1 MDFSFNIEF
10 AKRYGVDEA
19 IMVKSFQFWIRLNKA
34 NKTNY
39 HDLRYWTYNTNKSL
53 TEYYPFWTEKQVRR
67 IIESLVDKE
76 ILIKGN
82 YNKIAYDRTIWY
94 AFMNEDLYLSD
105 NFHLEEI
112 GDYQKVNTILPNG
125 QMENTKQSNGIS
137 RKGKP
142 IPVANQV
149 LNTFTNSVNIENLSD
164 FTSFEKITIDDSQ
177 SFKVNP
183 FSVVANLQG
192 EKEEKKISGKRKEE
206 SQAEPKPERKPNP
219 TYEAFTVFCQTFEQL
234 SGAAYPT
241 DQKGH
246 YIMSPKDAGGMVY
259 LLRWLEK
266 VDRNNDT
273 NEALKVFLQA
283 AWSLPDKWL
292 KANFTPPILYGQA
305 NKVYTA
311 YQTSSPAA
319 KKKAYDDEAD
329 RLLNEYIQTLKQ
341 TQ

>member
-1 MDFSFNIEF
+1 MNKLNNKIKDNFTIIPNDI
-10 AKRYGVDEA
+10 
-19 IMVKSFQFWIRLNKA
+19 IR
-34 NKTNY
+34 
-39 HDLRYWTYNTNKSL
+39 NKSL
-53 TEYYPFWTEKQVRR
+53 SDRARFIFCYMASMPDDWKFYQGVMAKELGYTKDTLRKYIEELLETGYLDREQRREVGKFDSYDYTLNFSPCTKKADTVKIRDGKKPIREKSSLTNTNLEQRKT
-67 IIESLVDKE
+67 IINIDLDKE
-76 ILIKGN
+76 
-82 YNKIAYDRTIWY
+82 
-94 AFMNEDLYLSD
+94 FENEFS
-105 NFHLEEI
+105 
-112 GDYQKVNTILPNG
+112 T
-125 QMENTKQSNGIS
+125 
-137 RKGKP
+137 
-142 IPVANQV
+142 
-149 LNTFTNSVNIENLSD
+149 
-164 FTSFEKITIDDSQ
+164 FEKITIDDSQ
-177 SFKVNP
+177 SSKVNP
-183 FSVVANLQG
+183 FSVVAKLQS

-206 SQAEPKPERKPNP
+206 STEPKPERKPNP

-241 DQKGH
+241 DQKGN

-259 LLRWLEK
+259 LLRWIEK

-319 KKKAYDDEAD
+319 KKKAYDDEVD
-329 RLLNEYIQTLKQ
+329 RLLAEYIQTLKQ